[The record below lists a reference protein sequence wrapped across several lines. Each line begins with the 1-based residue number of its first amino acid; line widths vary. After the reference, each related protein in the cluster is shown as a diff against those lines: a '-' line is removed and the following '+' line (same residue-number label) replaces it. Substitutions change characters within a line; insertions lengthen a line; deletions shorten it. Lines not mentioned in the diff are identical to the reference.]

1 MEEFK
6 NYLISLFSDLVNP
19 YRYEKVQG
27 LVLPVN
33 TLEFREKDNESHSI
47 TLKLVVI
54 GKEDIMLYVKSSIYP
69 KILTQRISSQKQFTK
84 KEISNALSI
93 TFLNNLFPPIHEIPS
108 LVHLSTPIILNI
120 TNFNEILSVMR
131 LFRVNKLMRNLFISN
146 RANIFK
152 YYLLR
157 DFDVQS
163 SESVDCLEL
172 YRRKYEGRKQKYRS
186 VFPAPVSLPDYFVP
200 NGEISQYPTG
210 LWLPPQPPF

>member
-157 DFDVQS
+157 G
-163 SESVDCLEL
+163 ERIC
-172 YRRKYEGRKQKYRS
+172 
-186 VFPAPVSLPDYFVP
+186 FPF
-200 NGEISQYPTG
+200 
-210 LWLPPQPPF
+210 